1 MALLAH
7 PPPSYF
13 QLKSFSSQ
21 QTPLRMNV
29 ANNDCEVNDYH
40 HQTIIWSLI
49 LVVWFILMYYKV
61 GFQNITRTRKTFTSL
76 VEPPLD
82 LHSGFCDSFHYLRTL
97 FSASGMDVVLFLSIS
112 VPVSHIRS
120 QGLVFIGL
128 FSPKSSWKSEQL
140 INIGSTWR
148 QNLVIP
154 VLKSQNILFRQVSVT
169 NTKLLLVHC
178 KFKACPESNLNT
190 ISLTFLFLRKSLS
203 FSKGRK

>member
-1 MALLAH
+1 MWFNLIKYSARSFKKERGLCIWCHGKGANGVTGPSSPFLL
-7 PPPSYF
+7 PVEV
-13 QLKSFSSQ
+13 SFSSQ

-120 QGLVFIGL
+120 
-128 FSPKSSWKSEQL
+128 
-140 INIGSTWR
+140 
-148 QNLVIP
+148 
-154 VLKSQNILFRQVSVT
+154 
-169 NTKLLLVHC
+169 
-178 KFKACPESNLNT
+178 
-190 ISLTFLFLRKSLS
+190 
-203 FSKGRK
+203 